1 MKKEYQRFPPPAF
14 HIMAKPRGAICNLD
28 CQYCFYLKKEA
39 LYPDS
44 KFFMSDEILESF
56 TQQYIEAQIVP
67 EVTFTWQGG
76 EPTLMGLDFFKRA
89 LYFQKK
95 YQKPGMRIY
104 NTIQTNGTKLD
115 DVWGRFFKLHDFLVG
130 LSLDGPREIHDAYR
144 LDKGGNPTYARVMNG
159 LSILKKHKVEF
170 NILTCVSS
178 ANAKHPLEV
187 YRFLRDDIK
196 TQFIQFIPIVERD
209 NQTGYQEGTR
219 VTPRTVSGEAY
230 GHFLI
235 SIFDEWVKR
244 DVGRVFIQIFDVAL
258 GAWYGQP
265 AGLCIFNQTCGAALA
280 MEHNGDLYSCDHFVE
295 PRYLLGNIEDDK
307 LLPLV
312 GSESQIQFGQSKSDK
327 LPNYC
332 RECEVRFICNGGCP
346 KNRILATPDGEM
358 GLNYLCDGYKAFFT
372 HIDPA
377 MKEMV
382 RMLNNR
388 RPPADI
394 MKFK

>member
-44 KFFMSDEILESF
+44 KFFISDETLEAF
-56 TQQYIEAQIVP
+56 TRQYIEAQRVP

-76 EPTLMGLDFFKRA
+76 EPTLMGLDFFKKA
-89 LYFQKK
+89 IYFQKK
-95 YQKPGMRIY
+95 HHKPGMRIY

-115 DVWGRFFKLHDFLVG
+115 DDWGRFFKQHDFLVG
-130 LSLDGPREIHDAYR
+130 LSLDGPREIHDSYR

-258 GAWYGQP
+258 GVWYGQP
-265 AGLCIFNQTCGAALA
+265 AGLCIFNQTCGTALA

-312 GSESQIQFGQSKSDK
+312 GSEAQIQFGQDKGDK

-332 RECEVRFICNGGCP
+332 RECAVRFICNGGCP
-346 KNRILATPDGEM
+346 KNRILATPDGEL

-372 HIDPA
+372 HINPA

-382 RMLNNR
+382 RLLNNQ

-394 MKFK
+394 MKFQ

>member
-56 TQQYIEAQIVP
+56 TRQYIKAQIVP